1 MEVLMTI
8 IIVIIILA
16 VAFDFINGFHDTAN
30 AIAMSVS
37 TRALPPRFAVV
48 YAGILNFIGAITS
61 QAVAKSIGGKISDP
75 FHIENGL
82 PIVIAALI
90 SAILWNLITWYFGIP
105 SSSSHTLI
113 GSVAGAVIF
122 GSGLHSINWVGFTD
136 IIKGLIIS
144 PILAFII
151 GFILMHLLR
160 IIFKNANPHR
170 TTRGFRMFQIL
181 AGGLA
186 AFSHGGNDGQKTMG
200 IIVFALV
207 AGGFQST
214 LDVPFWVQVLCAAAM
229 GLGTMIGGM
238 RIIKTVAKKLFKV
251 QPING
256 FASDLSS
263 FIIMQGAT
271 HYGIPVST
279 THVAS
284 CSILGVGS
292 AKRIRGVNWGV
303 AGRMIIT
310 WVITLPISAAFAGI
324 IISIL
329 KLFF

>member
-1 MEVLMTI
+1 MTLI
-8 IIVIIILA
+8 ITIIILA
-16 VAFDFINGFHDTAN
+16 LVFDFINGFHDTAN

-37 TRALPPRFAVV
+37 TRALSPKFAVV
-48 YAGILNFIGAITS
+48 YAGVLNFIGAITS
-61 QAVAKSIGGKISDP
+61 QAVAKSIGGKIADP

-82 PIVIAALI
+82 VIIIAALL
-90 SAILWNLITWYFGIP
+90 SAIFWNLFTWYYGIP

-122 GSGLHSINWVGFTD
+122 GSGLNSINWVGFID
-136 IIKGLIIS
+136 IIKALVIS
-144 PILAFII
+144 PFLAFFI
-151 GFILMHLLR
+151 GFLLMKLLR
-160 IIFKNANPHR
+160 VIFKNANPHR
-170 TTRGFRMFQIL
+170 MNRGFRSFQIL

-214 LDVPFWVQVLCAAAM
+214 LDVPFWVQVMCAATI

-238 RIIKTVAKKLFKV
+238 RIIRTVAKKLFKV

-256 FASDLSS
+256 FAADLSS
-263 FIIMQGAT
+263 FTVMQGAT
-271 HYGIPVST
+271 MLGIPVST

-284 CSILGVGS
+284 SSILGVGS
-292 AKRIRGVNWGV
+292 AKRFRGVNWGI
-303 AGRMIIT
+303 AGRMIVT
-310 WVITLPISAAFAGI
+310 WVITLPISAAIAGI
-324 IISIL
+324 LVSIIKIFL
-329 KLFF
+329 

>member
-1 MEVLMTI
+1 MT
-8 IIVIIILA
+8 IIVIIIILA
-16 VAFDFINGFHDTAN
+16 LAFDFINGFHDTAN

-37 TRALPPRFAVV
+37 TRALSPRFAVIF
-48 YAGILNFIGAITS
+48 AGVLNFIGAITS
-61 QAVAKSIGGKISDP
+61 QAVAKSIGGKIADP
-75 FHIENGL
+75 FHIENGMA
-82 PIVIAALI
+82 IVIAALL
-90 SAILWNLITWYFGIP
+90 SAIFWNLITWYFGIP

-144 PILAFII
+144 PFLAFFV
-151 GFILMHLLR
+151 GFILMKILR
-160 IIFKNANPHR
+160 ILFKNANPHR
-170 TTRGFRMFQIL
+170 ATRGFRSIQII

-207 AGGFQST
+207 AAGYHST
-214 LDVPFWVQVLCAAAM
+214 LDVPLWVQVICAAAM

-256 FASDLSS
+256 FAADLSS
-263 FIIMQGAT
+263 FAVMQGAT
-271 HYGIPVST
+271 LLGVPVST

-292 AKRIRGVNWGV
+292 AKRFRGVNWGV
-303 AGRMIIT
+303 AGRMVIT
-310 WVITLPISAAFAGI
+310 WVITLPISAAIAGI
-324 IISIL
+324 FITIIKIFL
-329 KLFF
+329 

>member
-1 MEVLMTI
+1 MTILITI
-8 IIVIIILA
+8 IILGLI
-16 VAFDFINGFHDTAN
+16 FDFINGFHDTAN

-37 TRALPPRFAVV
+37 TRALSPRFAVV
-48 YAGILNFIGAITS
+48 YAGVLNFIGAITS
-61 QAVAKSIGGKISDP
+61 QAVAKSIGGKIADP
-75 FHIENGL
+75 VHIHNGMA
-82 PIVIAALI
+82 IVVAALI

-113 GSVAGAVIF
+113 GSIAGAVIF
-122 GSGLHSINWVGFTD
+122 GSGINSINWTGFTD

-144 PILAFII
+144 PFLAFFM
-151 GFILMHLLR
+151 GFILMKLFR

-170 TTRGFRMFQIL
+170 TTRGFRTFQIL

-207 AGGFQST
+207 AGGFQSN
-214 LDVPFWVQVLCAAAM
+214 LNVPFWVQVICAAAM
-229 GLGTMIGGM
+229 GVGTMIGGM

-271 HYGIPVST
+271 HFGIPVST

-292 AKRIRGVNWGV
+292 AKRFRGVNWGV
-303 AGRMIIT
+303 AGRMVIT
-310 WVITLPISAAFAGI
+310 WIITLPISACIAGI
-324 IISIL
+324 VISIV